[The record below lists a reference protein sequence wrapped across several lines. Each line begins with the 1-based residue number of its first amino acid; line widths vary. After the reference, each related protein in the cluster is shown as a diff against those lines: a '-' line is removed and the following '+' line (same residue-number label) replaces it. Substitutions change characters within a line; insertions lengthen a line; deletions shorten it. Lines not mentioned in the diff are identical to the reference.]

1 MLFVAHREE
10 ILNQAIQVFRQIRPN
25 ARIGRLSGEQ
35 REKHTDLLF
44 ASIQTLSRIPH
55 LSQFRPDDFDYV
67 VVDEFHHAAAGTY
80 RRVIDFFRPKFL
92 LGLTATPD
100 RTDGAELLALCQENL
115 VYEATIRD
123 GVDGKHL
130 CPFHYFGVPDEI
142 DYSNIPWRNSQFD
155 ITELTAA
162 IATEARARNALEQLR
177 KRGGQRC
184 IAFCCSQRH
193 ADFMADF
200 FVGEGVRAVAVH
212 SGTNSAP
219 RATSLERLRDGEI
232 EVIFAVDMFNE
243 GVDVPSIDTVLMLR
257 PTESTIIWLQ
267 QIGRGLRIADG
278 KNQLTIIDYIGNHRA
293 FLMKLRGMAVIIGRD
308 AESSGR
314 QREVLEAI
322 RDNVIT
328 LPVGCEVT
336 YETAAID
343 ILQFLLRPTR
353 TEEVLET
360 FYRDFEER
368 NGVRPTAIET
378 FHAGLNPRSN
388 SDRSWLGFVDRL
400 GGLDPAE
407 QSAWLAAREF
417 FVNLEKTE
425 TTRSYKIVLL
435 TSMIEGNTLRPSM
448 PVEQIAARVADLV
461 RRIHGLTDDF
471 SVNLSNAKALERL
484 LVDNPIEAF
493 VSARGMGGVP
503 YFKFDGQVF
512 GFAFDIPNQVAFTGL
527 LQEILE
533 WRLAQYL
540 SRGNVADVICRVSRN
555 NSGQPILFLPST
567 GGGLPKG
574 VLEIEVNGRPM
585 EATVAKIAVNVVRI

>member
-1 MLFVAHREE
+1 
-10 ILNQAIQVFRQIRPN
+10 
-25 ARIGRLSGEQ
+25 
-35 REKHTDLLF
+35 
-44 ASIQTLSRIPH
+44 
-55 LSQFRPDDFDYV
+55 
-67 VVDEFHHAAAGTY
+67 
-80 RRVIDFFRPKFL
+80 
-92 LGLTATPD
+92 
-100 RTDGAELLALCQENL
+100 
-115 VYEATIRD
+115 
-123 GVDGKHL
+123 
-130 CPFHYFGVPDEI
+130 
-142 DYSNIPWRNSQFD
+142 
-155 ITELTAA
+155 
-162 IATEARARNALEQLR
+162 
-177 KRGGQRC
+177 
-184 IAFCCSQRH
+184 
-193 ADFMADF
+193 
-200 FVGEGVRAVAVH
+200 
-212 SGTNSAP
+212 
-219 RATSLERLRDGEI
+219 
-232 EVIFAVDMFNE
+232 MFNE

-278 KNQLTIIDYIGNHRA
+278 KDQLTIIDYIGNHRA

-435 TSMIEGNTLRPSM
+435 TSMI
-448 PVEQIAARVADLV
+448 
-461 RRIHGLTDDF
+461 
-471 SVNLSNAKALERL
+471 
-484 LVDNPIEAF
+484 
-493 VSARGMGGVP
+493 
-503 YFKFDGQVF
+503 
-512 GFAFDIPNQVAFTGL
+512 
-527 LQEILE
+527 
-533 WRLAQYL
+533 
-540 SRGNVADVICRVSRN
+540 
-555 NSGQPILFLPST
+555 
-567 GGGLPKG
+567 
-574 VLEIEVNGRPM
+574 
-585 EATVAKIAVNVVRI
+585 